1 MYLDHYKLKQKPFNL
16 TPDTD
21 MFYLGDAQQKALNTL
36 AIALQQGEGFIK
48 ISGEVGTGKTT
59 LCRKLIAML
68 GENYHVAHI
77 NNSFVNP
84 CEFKLLLAHEL
95 GVALN
100 HDVPSYR
107 ILLHIQKQLVELARK
122 NKKVVLIIDEAQAM
136 PRDTL
141 EALRLISN
149 LETGK
154 RKLIQIILLGQPE
167 LDELLAR
174 NDMRQLNQRIAYQA
188 QLQVMDRVD
197 SMSYIATR
205 VQIAGGDENLISP
218 AAKEQLFR
226 FSRGNPRVLNILAD
240 KALMCAF
247 SEGNSQVDK
256 SAVLAAAN
264 DSKAAIADEHQK
276 FPVWAVAACV
286 AAALIIPGGLGL
298 WI

>member
-1 MYLDHYKLKQKPFNL
+1 MYLDHFKLKQKPFNL

-68 GENYHVAHI
+68 GESYHVAHI

-107 ILLHIQKQLVELARK
+107 ILLHIQKQLVDLARQ

-174 NDMRQLNQRIAYQA
+174 QDMRQLNQRIAYQA
-188 QLQVMDRVD
+188 HLQVMDRVD

-205 VQIAGGDENLISP
+205 IQIAGGDEHLICP

-226 FSRGNPRVLNILAD
+226 FSKGNPRVLNILAD

-247 SEGNSQVDK
+247 SEGEKEVSK
-256 SAVLAAAN
+256 LSVLAAAS
-264 DSKAAIADEHQK
+264 DSKAAIADDRQA

-286 AAALIIPGGLGL
+286 AAALIIPGGFGL

>member
-1 MYLDHYKLKQKPFNL
+1 MYLNHFKLHQKPFNL
-16 TPDTD
+16 TPDAD

-59 LCRKLIAML
+59 LCRKLMAML
-68 GENYHVAHI
+68 GDSYHVAHI

-95 GVALN
+95 GIVLN
-100 HDVPSYR
+100 HNVPSYR
-107 ILLHIQKQLVELARK
+107 ILLHIQKQLVHLAKK

-154 RKLIQIILLGQPE
+154 RKLIQIILMGQPE
-167 LDELLAR
+167 LDDVLAR

-188 QLQVMDRVD
+188 ELKTMDQVD
-197 SMSYIATR
+197 SMSYLATR
-205 VQIAGGDENLISP
+205 IQIAGGSEALLSKK
-218 AAKEQLFR
+218 AKELLCRYSQ
-226 FSRGNPRVLNILAD
+226 GNPRVLNILAD

-247 SEGNSQVDK
+247 SEGESQVTK
-256 SAVLAAAN
+256 RAVVAAAE
-264 DSKAAIADEHQK
+264 DSKVILAEK
-276 FPVWAVAACV
+276 SSSFPRWAVAACLL
-286 AAALIIPGGLGL
+286 AAFVIPGGLGL

>member
-1 MYLDHYKLKQKPFNL
+1 MYLNHFKLNQKPFNL
-16 TPDTD
+16 TPDAD

-59 LCRKLIAML
+59 LCRKLMAMM
-68 GENYHVAHI
+68 GDNYHIAHI

-95 GVALN
+95 GIVLN

-107 ILLHIQKQLVELARK
+107 ILLHIQKQLVMLARK

-167 LDELLAR
+167 LDEVLAR

-188 QLQVMDRVD
+188 ELKAMDKVD
-197 SMSYIATR
+197 SMSYLATR
-205 VQIAGGDENLISP
+205 IQISGGHESLMSKQ
-218 AAKEQLFR
+218 ARELLCRYSA
-226 FSRGNPRVLNILAD
+226 GNPRILNILAD

-247 SEGNSQVDK
+247 SEGDLQVDK
-256 SAVLAAAN
+256 KAV
-264 DSKAAIADEHQK
+264 KAAIADSNAVLAKQGQA
-276 FPVWAVAACV
+276 FPRWAVAACV
-286 AAALIIPGGLGL
+286 AAALIIPGGFGL
-298 WI
+298 WT

>member
-1 MYLDHYKLKQKPFNL
+1 MYLNHFQLKQKPFNL
-16 TPDTD
+16 TPDAD

-59 LCRKLIAML
+59 LCRKLMAML
-68 GENYHVAHI
+68 GDNYHVAHI

-95 GVALN
+95 GIELN
-100 HDVPSYR
+100 HNVPSYR
-107 ILLHIQKQLVELARK
+107 ILLHIQKQLVTLARK

-167 LDELLAR
+167 LDDVLAR

-188 QLQVMDRVD
+188 ELRPMDSAD
-197 SMSYIATR
+197 SMSYLATR
-205 VQIAGGDENLISP
+205 IQFAGGHEKLLTPKS
-218 AAKEQLFR
+218 KELLCR
-226 FSRGNPRVLNILAD
+226 YSKGNPRVLNILAD

-247 SEGNSQVDK
+247 SEGEPQVTK
-256 SAVLAAAN
+256 KSVMSAVA
-264 DSKAAIADEHQK
+264 DSKAVMPEESPL
-276 FPVWAVAACV
+276 FPRWAVAACV
-286 AAALIIPGGLGL
+286 AAALIIPGGVGL
-298 WI
+298 WT

>member
-1 MYLDHYKLKQKPFNL
+1 MYLEHFQLQQKPFSL
-16 TPDTD
+16 TPDRD

-68 GENYHVAHI
+68 GESYHVAHI

-107 ILLHIQKQLVELARK
+107 ILLHIQKQLVHLARQ

-174 NDMRQLNQRIAYQA
+174 QDMRQLNQRIAYQA
-188 QLQVMDRVD
+188 ELKAMDKVD
-197 SMSYIATR
+197 AMSYLATR
-205 VQIAGGDENLISP
+205 VKIAGGHEDLFTEK
-218 AAKEQLFR
+218 AKSLLFR
-226 FSRGNPRVLNILAD
+226 FSLGNPRILNILAD

-247 SEGNSQVDK
+247 AKGAKQVSK
-256 SAVLAAAN
+256 AEVEAAAA
-264 DSKAAIADEHQK
+264 DSKAAIGTKERSL
-276 FPVWAVAACV
+276 PNWALAACL
-286 AAALIIPGGLGL
+286 AAAIIIPGGLGL
-298 WI
+298 WM